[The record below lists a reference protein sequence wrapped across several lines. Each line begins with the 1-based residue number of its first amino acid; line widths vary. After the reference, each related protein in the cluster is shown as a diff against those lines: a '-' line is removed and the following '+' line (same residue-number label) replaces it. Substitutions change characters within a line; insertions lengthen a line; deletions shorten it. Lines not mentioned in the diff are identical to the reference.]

1 MLDASSN
8 RNPTDMSKYWVV
20 AADSSEARL
29 FTRDKKYGPLVEV
42 DDWLHPESR
51 LHGHE
56 LETDRPGKSFASHGQ
71 GQTDHDPTTEPKKQE
86 AEAFAGE
93 VADRLDKAR
102 GRGDFEHLQIVAD
115 PKFLGLLRERLDDNT
130 RDLVDKEVD
139 KNMTRHSPEQIAEA
153 LDSAD

>member
-1 MLDASSN
+1 
-8 RNPTDMSKYWVV
+8 MSKYWVV
-20 AADSSEARL
+20 AADSAEARL

-51 LHGHE
+51 LKGEE
-56 LETDRPGKSFASHGQ
+56 LETDRPGATFASQGHGMDDNAP
-71 GQTDHDPTTEPKKQE
+71 GTDAKRQE
-86 AEAFAGE
+86 AESFAGE

-102 GRGDFEHLQIVAD
+102 ARGDFEHLQIVAD

-139 KNMTRHSPEQIAEA
+139 KNMAQHSPEQIAEA
-153 LDSAD
+153 LDAAD